1 MTFNPDSPLNRI
13 PGESRKANQ
22 ALVDYALMGAGRNLR
37 GLLEGYVKQASN
49 ESQTTKPPTL
59 KWLSI
64 STWSIRFHWVDRVT
78 RFDELEQEAR
88 LAERKKRRQQ
98 LEEAD
103 WVTGEKLRQ
112 RVGEFLEQLPK
123 FIKTSESVTVE
134 DTIDPVSKQPM
145 KRETRVIT
153 VGLNTNLGQ
162 LANALKAA
170 TELQRLATGEATQR
184 TEVTGTVFNITDWRE
199 KRQSRLDDVAG
210 IEECGT

>member
-1 MTFNPDSPLNRI
+1 MTFSQDSPLNRI

-22 ALVDYALMGAGRNLR
+22 ALRDYALMGVGRSLR
-37 GLLEGYVKQASN
+37 SLLERYLQQSANGVP
-49 ESQTTKPPTL
+49 TTKFNSL
-59 KWLSI
+59 G
-64 STWSIRFHWVDRVT
+64 TWSNRFHWVDRVT

-88 LAERKKRRQQ
+88 LAEREKRRQQ